1 MSNLE
6 NNTSELRS
14 ILAAVNNLP
23 EAGSG
28 TVPVIQPLNVTE
40 NATYTAPS
48 GVDGYSPIVVNV
60 PSKEPAT
67 EELSVTANGTYTPD
81 NGVDGYSKV
90 TVNVPTGGNT
100 DMEDNLIKGTA
111 TNYSNH
117 RVTSVGTY
125 CFYLQSNLQSVD
137 LPNVKSTG
145 SYAFQKAGLL
155 SVTLPSLQ
163 SVASSA
169 FNQCTKLVSADF
181 LVVTNIGILAFAY
194 SSKFE
199 TLILRN
205 TSKVC
210 SLVNANAFTG
220 TPIASGTGYIYVHRT
235 LDDGSD
241 GPAIYA
247 AATNWSTYA
256 AQFRAIEDYPD
267 ITGG

>member
-1 MSNLE
+1 MSNLTD
-6 NNTSELRS
+6 NTSELRS

-28 TVPVIQPLNVTE
+28 TAPVIQPLNVTE
-40 NATYTAPS
+40 NATYIAPT
-48 GVDGYSPIVVNV
+48 GVDGYSPVVVNV
-60 PSKEPAT
+60 PSKEPVT
-67 EELSVTANGTYTPD
+67 EELNVTSNGTYTPGS
-81 NGVDGYSKV
+81 GVDGYSKV

-117 RVTSVGTY
+117 RVTSVATY
-125 CFYLQSNLQSVD
+125 FFFSQSNLKSVD
-137 LPNVKSTG
+137 LPNVTGTG
-145 SYAFQKAGLL
+145 SYAFQRAGLL

-181 LVVTNIGILAFAY
+181 LVLTNIGILAFAY

-210 SLVNANAFTG
+210 SLVNANAFTS
-220 TPIASGTGYIYVHRT
+220 TLIASGTGYIYVPRA
-235 LDDGSD
+235 LVDS
-241 GPAIYA
+241 YK
-247 AATNWSTYA
+247 AATNWSDYA